1 MRKTS
6 IIAPKAPTTC
16 SKPCV
21 CDSSKLDKSQP
32 MPPQT
37 TNNQINQGHAPK
49 ISVTGS
55 GLPRGPHLLVTKAC
69 RILLFRISVYLGAI
83 FDGVRER
90 HHSIPVE
97 TYKTT
102 RHRATLQIVDSF
114 GLEVR
119 EKHETTCETVP
130 DLVLFCLPLKFDT
143 KVVTK
148 ERETFKKVKI
158 LLKPEI
164 FKTSVIIVTIPET
177 SSSEEDLAKELLG
190 RRANI
195 EESFARLGSRV
206 TTPPILCIREDLV
219 GDISGCPESS
229 ITKFWTTVF
238 EYCSRKGQL
247 ALFTYLSDRMYA
259 GNHDSEATSSL
270 LQKIPEE
277 ATEKAKS
284 LIGDAFLLNATKL

>member
-1 MRKTS
+1 MRKASVATKKS
-6 IIAPKAPTTC
+6 PACP
-16 SKPCV
+16 KPCNG
-21 CDSSKLDKSQP
+21 SKDKGQP
-32 MPPQT
+32 IPPQATKEQISPAHIPKVST
-37 TNNQINQGHAPK
+37 TRF
-49 ISVTGS
+49 S
-55 GLPRGPHLLVTKAC
+55 LPRGPHLLVTKAC
-69 RILLFRISVYLGAI
+69 RILLFRNSIYLGAI
-83 FDGVRER
+83 FDGVHER
-90 HHSIPVE
+90 YHSIPVE

-102 RHRATLQIVDSF
+102 KHRATLQIVDSF

-229 ITKFWTTVF
+229 ITKFWITIF
-238 EYCSRKGQL
+238 EHCSRKGQL
-247 ALFTYLSDRMYA
+247 ALFAYLADRMYA
-259 GNHDSEATSSL
+259 GHHDTKATSSL
-270 LQKIPEE
+270 LQEIPKE

-284 LIGDAFLLNATKL
+284 LIGDAYFQNFEY